1 MAEQAIDVYE
11 RYQGKIN
18 WSAVKADGIK
28 AVWVKACNGANTIT
42 GAWAPDEYVNGA
54 RAVGL
59 KTGGYH
65 YVTSASTPETQAEV
79 FGRELNRL
87 ALYGYAPMCDFEDSS
102 LPTSSSDRRAWIVRY
117 FTHLKA
123 AVPNL
128 KDAWLYSS
136 GSWLVSYIPGW
147 SLLSGPA
154 LNIAG
159 LKVYLL
165 DAEYGVNNGIEHTR
179 AHYTGPVGA
188 HQYTSNGHI
197 SGISGVVDRDDVVDP
212 VSGIAA
218 LPVEDEDLALTD
230 KLPPIKLADGKEYVL
245 TVGDVLRGLAQYIAG
260 DVPEAG
266 STTGHPEGQYVSRVL
281 KTDAILTAVQ
291 GVGKQVQALP
301 TEPPVV
307 TVSLSA
313 DQVAA
318 LTAGVPAAV
327 RAAIAGLS
335 VAVSAADRAA
345 IAQAAAEATV
355 TKIAAALKGEAE

>member
-18 WSAVKADGIK
+18 WPAVKSAGIT
-28 AVWVKACNGANTIT
+28 AVWIKTCNGLNAIT
-42 GAWAPDEYVNGA
+42 GAWAPDEYVRAA
-54 RAVGL
+54 RSVGL

-65 YVTSASTPETQAEV
+65 YVSGTFTPEAQAAV
-79 FGRELNRL
+79 FSRELNRL

-159 LKVYLL
+159 LKVSLL

-197 SGISGVVDRDDVVDP
+197 PGISGVVDRDDVVDP
-212 VSGIAA
+212 VSGMAA
-218 LPVEDEDLALTD
+218 VSEKEADLELTD
-230 KLPPIKLADGKEYVL
+230 KLPPVKLIDGTEYTL
-245 TVGDVLRGLAQYIAG
+245 TVGDVLSGMAQYIGGNATPSG
-260 DVPEAG
+260 GQTA
-266 STTGHPEGQYVSRVL
+266 HPAGQYVSRVL
-281 KTDAILTAVQ
+281 ETDAILSAVQ
-291 GVGKQVQALP
+291 GVDTHVRSLP
-301 TEPPVV
+301 TSPPV
-307 TVSLSA
+307 VSLSA
-313 DQVAA
+313 EQLAV

-327 RAAIAGLS
+327 RAAVAGLS
-335 VAVSAADRAA
+335 VGVSDVDRDA

-355 TKIAAALKGEAE
+355 IKIAAALKGEAR